1 MGEKGNKFMYHYI
14 KDKEFLSK
22 LHSTCADIVN
32 QLVVEINKDSVIKVS
47 AYLVGSGAK
56 KLITQNG
63 DQEVDLDY
71 NLEIKR
77 TTLNNCRDI
86 KNYIMDMFDVV
97 LERNGWGNCQDS
109 TSVIS
114 TEYREFKQGN
124 RTGFKVDIAIVKKDY
139 TGWQRLIHDKT
150 GFVAMDRYYWNQAP
164 NSRDLEDRVKW
175 IKNNNYWAD
184 VRIVYLE
191 KKNMY
196 LSRQDEENH
205 PSFNVY
211 IETINELFMRLG

>member
-22 LHSTCADIVN
+22 LYSTCADIVN

-175 IKNNNYWAD
+175 IKNNNLFRRD
-184 VRIVYLE
+184 
-191 KKNMY
+191 KNDI
-196 LSRQDEENH
+196 R
-205 PSFNVY
+205 
-211 IETINELFMRLG
+211 